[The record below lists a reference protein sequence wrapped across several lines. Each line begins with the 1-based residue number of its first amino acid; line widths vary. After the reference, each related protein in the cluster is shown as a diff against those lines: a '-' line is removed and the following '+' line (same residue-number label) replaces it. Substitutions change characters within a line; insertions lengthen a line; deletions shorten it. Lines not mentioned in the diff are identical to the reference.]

1 MKWEYAEN
9 GFWELEDQG
18 KRLLKAYAFGET
30 PDGRRVDTR
39 QAVLTEVRQ
48 NDDTL
53 ELLFSGEEGIDLT
66 ERLGVTETGM
76 AWGQCCITERN
87 GETIESRLLKP
98 FVISAP
104 EEKGGKETVSIW
116 KDLWMKMLTVPYDNT
131 MWLRYE
137 ALPLKAGRKSYE
149 VTALYSEETREGI
162 VLGAL
167 DFDVWKN
174 GLVCSATDANT
185 IEARSGI
192 ADEGTHDTVSHG
204 LVRGTQIL
212 SSRFGI
218 LYGADYRRL
227 LEKYGDELAGERA
240 PLKWE
245 HGVPFGFN
253 SWAGLA
259 FKLDER
265 RYEESGE
272 FIRRELMP
280 EGYQNKGTT
289 YINLDAGWSV
299 MGEEQLIE
307 QARRLH
313 GCGQKAG
320 IYDTPFAFFGRDTEA
335 EIPGAPGHT
344 MGEILLKDEKG
355 RFLARVDGAIPY
367 DVTHPLWKKM
377 TEQKFAN
384 FVKWDYDY
392 VKVDFMSHGGMEGCH
407 YDKTVMTGRQ
417 AINQGYV
424 FLNELLDEEKIGRPF
439 FISLSIAPVFPYG
452 YGHARRV
459 SCDAFGTAQDVEYEL
474 NSQTY
479 GWWLNG
485 RLYQYNDPD
494 HIVLL
499 KSFGMERDSTE
510 GEAKARYTSAVIG
523 GTVMMLSDDYERPEA
538 RKRAHQFACNREVN
552 ELAASQTVFAPVE
565 SAQSSASAWYTAEW
579 KGKHYI
585 AAFHWTEK
593 EEVLFLN
600 LKRAGLDGKKSYRDL
615 WSGAEFFGETEI
627 LQWRAEGCDALL
639 LEEIG

>member
-18 KRLLKAYAFGET
+18 KRILKAYACGET

-39 QAVLTEVRQ
+39 QAVLTDVRQ
-48 NDDTL
+48 AGNSL
-53 ELLFSGEEGIDLT
+53 ELFFKGEEGIDLT

-76 AWGQCCITERN
+76 AWAQCGISERD
-87 GETIESRLLKP
+87 GKTIESRLLKP
-98 FVISAP
+98 LVVSAP
-104 EEKGGKETVSIW
+104 GEKSGKAAVSIW

-185 IEARSGI
+185 IEVRSGI

-259 FKLDER
+259 FNLNER
-265 RYEESGE
+265 RYEGSGE
-272 FIRRELMP
+272 FIRKELMP

-289 YINLDAGWSV
+289 YINLDAGWNV
-299 MGEEQLIE
+299 MGEARLIE

-320 IYDTPFAFFGRDTEA
+320 IYDAPFAFFGTDTGA
-335 EIPGAPGHT
+335 EIPGVPGHR
-344 MGEILLKDEKG
+344 MEEILLKDEKG

-367 DVTHPLWKKM
+367 DVTHPIWKKM

-417 AINQGYV
+417 AIAQGYT
-424 FLNELLDEEKIGRPF
+424 FLNGLLAEERIGRPF

-452 YGHARRV
+452 YGHARRI

-479 GWWLNG
+479 GWWMNG

-499 KSFGMERDSTE
+499 KSFGMEKDSTE
-510 GEAKARYTSAVIG
+510 GEAKARYTSAAIG

-538 RKRAHQFACNREVN
+538 RKRARQFACNREVN
-552 ELAASQTVFAPVE
+552 ELAASQTAFIPVE

-579 KGKHYI
+579 NGKCYI

-593 EEVLFLN
+593 KELLSLDME
-600 LKRAGLDGKKSYRDL
+600 RAGLDEKKRYRDL
-615 WSGAEFFGETEI
+615 WSGTEFAGEQGI
-627 LQWRAEGCDALL
+627 LKWMAEGCDALL
-639 LEEIG
+639 LKEI